1 MKFKSVSI
9 GIGLSIL
16 SFSVSSFPRTVFN
29 SPRVLA
35 QEVSSSCPL
44 PSDIAVTFLNSKC
57 EEVKLEEPKTFY
69 RYYSSSENR
78 YGRYLTTDKY
88 ETNVEV
94 IRNLA
99 LNQSW
104 GNKATM
110 IQPVTLPGGT
120 TVYQG
125 IVAPQAPT
133 QCYPGGGQQT
143 FIKDTRDPN
152 IKWSEG
158 QNIIEK
164 DFSCP

>member
-1 MKFKSVSI
+1 MKLKSVSV

-16 SFSVSSFPRTVFN
+16 SFSVSSFPRTIFN
-29 SPRVLA
+29 SSRVFA
-35 QEVSSSCPL
+35 EEVSSSCPL

-57 EEVKLEEPKTFY
+57 EEVKLKQPQTFY

-99 LNQSW
+99 LNQLW

-110 IQPVTLPGGT
+110 IQPVTLPAGT

-125 IVAPQAPT
+125 IVAPQTPT

-143 FIKDTRDPN
+143 FIKDTRDPK
-152 IKWSEG
+152 IEWAEG
-158 QNIIEK
+158 QNIVQQ